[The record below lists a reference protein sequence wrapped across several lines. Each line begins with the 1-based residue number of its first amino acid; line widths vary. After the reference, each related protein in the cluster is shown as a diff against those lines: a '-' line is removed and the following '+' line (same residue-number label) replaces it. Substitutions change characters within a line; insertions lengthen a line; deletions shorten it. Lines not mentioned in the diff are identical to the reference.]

1 MSAAIASTSTTTSR
15 MPVNPI
21 PPIQPIM
28 SVIILSSYFGSRKTA
43 LFRNPLSRIHRWR
56 KLEAKSFLDGRIAD
70 TDSLVAPLIAHIE
83 HDRHCTRLLQTNEC
97 AHLAVEDLGLPEER
111 VVLDLA
117 RRQVDTRD
125 ADVGRLFHS

>member
-28 SVIILSSYFGSRKTA
+28 SVIILSSYVWQPTRPRHFLDPS
-43 LFRNPLSRIHRWR
+43 SSIRWGR
-56 KLEAKSFLDGRIAD
+56 ECEAKLFLDRRITH
-70 TDSLVAPLIAHIE
+70 TDSFVAPLIGHIE
-83 HDRHCTRLLQTNEC
+83 QDWCCTGPLQPNVC
-97 AHLAVEDLGLPEER
+97 AYFAAEDLGLAEER

-117 RRQVDTRD
+117 GWQ
-125 ADVGRLFHS
+125 